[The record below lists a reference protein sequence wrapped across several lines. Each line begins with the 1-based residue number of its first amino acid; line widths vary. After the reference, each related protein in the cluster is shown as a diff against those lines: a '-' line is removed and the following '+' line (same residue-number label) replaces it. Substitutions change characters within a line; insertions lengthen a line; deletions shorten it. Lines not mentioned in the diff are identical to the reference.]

1 MRKRQSISRNNDG
14 LIVYNKNSAVKYLH
28 LTALFY
34 LGILYVKL
42 FDLTVV
48 GRHDR
53 LIYLSIIRRCDMEER
68 VLTSLLIDFYGPLL
82 TDKQRQ
88 CLELHHEDDMSLGE
102 IAEELGVSRQAVH
115 DNLQRAMQLLNGYEE
130 KLHLV
135 SQYEKRESILEQ
147 VRTALTADVISK
159 TEIQSL
165 LARMEG

>member
-1 MRKRQSISRNNDG
+1 
-14 LIVYNKNSAVKYLH
+14 
-28 LTALFY
+28 
-34 LGILYVKL
+34 
-42 FDLTVV
+42 
-48 GRHDR
+48 
-53 LIYLSIIRRCDMEER
+53 
-68 VLTSLLIDFYGPLL
+68 
-82 TDKQRQ
+82 
-88 CLELHHEDDMSLGE
+88 MSLGE

-135 SQYEKRESILEQ
+135 SQYEKRERILEQ

>member
-1 MRKRQSISRNNDG
+1 
-14 LIVYNKNSAVKYLH
+14 
-28 LTALFY
+28 
-34 LGILYVKL
+34 
-42 FDLTVV
+42 
-48 GRHDR
+48 
-53 LIYLSIIRRCDMEER
+53 
-68 VLTSLLIDFYGPLL
+68 
-82 TDKQRQ
+82 
-88 CLELHHEDDMSLGE
+88 MSLGE